1 MTLAEEMN
9 QRIQE
14 AREHRG
20 NIDIDSALEMIRH
33 LTDERKVLYEALK
46 RVQGACTEKE
56 MERRRLVAENKE
68 LRTSMEKM
76 IDHDSPLMKIL
87 ERRLAE

>member
-68 LRTSMEKM
+68 LRS
-76 IDHDSPLMKIL
+76 IIFSIDSPLMKIL